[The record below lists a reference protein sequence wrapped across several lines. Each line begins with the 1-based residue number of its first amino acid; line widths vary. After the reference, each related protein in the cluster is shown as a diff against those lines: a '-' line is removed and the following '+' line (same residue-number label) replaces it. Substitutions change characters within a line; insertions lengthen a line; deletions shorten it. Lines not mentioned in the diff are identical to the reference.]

1 MSNRQNK
8 VRING
13 LIYTAEPRPT
23 TQEDNHFG
31 IEAIWELMDEQGV
44 VIPRGLVKWFR
55 HAGGGWGYWPGE
67 GHDRVRIET
76 RDIEWLEVDE
86 GMARWL
92 KYNKLPPSRLTVV
105 EDLAKTELNIETLGV
120 RGRDHLD
127 FHEVG
132 VVSLRRALERAYDE
146 GRRSCHE

>member
-1 MSNRQNK
+1 MSYHQNK
-8 VRING
+8 VRIRG
-13 LIYTAEPRPT
+13 RIYTAEPRPT

-31 IEAIWELMDEQGV
+31 IEAIWELTNDQGV
-44 VIPRGLVKWFR
+44 AIPRGLVKWFS

-67 GHDRVRIET
+67 GQDRVRIET
-76 RDIEWLEVDE
+76 HDIEWLEVDE

-105 EDLAKTELNIETLGV
+105 EDIARLELGIETLEV

-127 FHEVG
+127 FYDVG
-132 VVSLRRALERAYDE
+132 VVGLRRALERAYDE
-146 GRRSCHE
+146 GRSSSHG